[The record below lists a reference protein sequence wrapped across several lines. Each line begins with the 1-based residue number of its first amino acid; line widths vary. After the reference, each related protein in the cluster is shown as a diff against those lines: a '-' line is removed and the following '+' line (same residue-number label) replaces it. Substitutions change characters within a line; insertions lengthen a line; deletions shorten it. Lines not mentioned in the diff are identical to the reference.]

1 MTDTTPAAVAQII
14 SDLTNIGYILMRDR
28 CEIAE
33 TLRGVAAERDAL
45 AAALVVMGINPAGVI
60 AAVKKDKADG

>member
-1 MTDTTPAAVAQII
+1 MTDTSPAAVAQII
-14 SDLTNIGYILMRDR
+14 AAPWCYASADITN
-28 CEIAE
+28 
-33 TLRGVAAERDAL
+33 TLRAVAAERDAL